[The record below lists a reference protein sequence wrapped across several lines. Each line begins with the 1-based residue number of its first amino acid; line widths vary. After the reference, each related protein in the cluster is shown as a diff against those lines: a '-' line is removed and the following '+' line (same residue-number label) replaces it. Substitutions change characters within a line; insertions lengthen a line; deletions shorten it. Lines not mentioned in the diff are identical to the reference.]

1 MERFLQYLFDGL
13 SNGAVYAL
21 LALGLVVIFRGTG
34 QLNFAQGEM
43 GMFSTFVVWQL
54 HDWGLPFVLSCILGV
69 AFGFLLGAGTEIAL
83 IRPVERK
90 SHAAVFVVTIALFL
104 AFNSLAANIW
114 ITAEIKQF
122 PSLFPNGPRD
132 FRTILGA
139 HWTDQAIGILVVV
152 LVLTAVLFAVFKYTK
167 LGLAMRAVASNSESS
182 RLVGIRNGRVLATS
196 WGLAIALAAIGGILV
211 GGSRGNIDQLMMFQ
225 VFIFAAA
232 AATLGGLD
240 SLGGAVIGGL
250 GLGVARSMLAGYQP
264 EWIGESMSLGV
275 ALLLILGIMLVRP
288 TGLFGTAKVER
299 V

>member
-1 MERFLQYLFDGL
+1 MARFLQYLFDGL
-13 SNGAVYAL
+13 SSGAIYAL

-54 HDWGLPFVLSCILGV
+54 HDWGIPFVLSCLLGV
-69 AFGFLLGAGTEIAL
+69 VFGFLLGATVEMTL
-83 IRPVERK
+83 IRPVSKR
-90 SHAAVFVVTIALFL
+90 SPGGVFVVTIALFL
-104 AFNSLAANIW
+104 GFNSLAANIW
-114 ITAEIKQF
+114 VTAEQKAF
-122 PSLFPNGPRD
+122 PNLFPHDDDD
-132 FRTILGA
+132 FQRIFGA
-139 HWTDQAIGILVVV
+139 VWTDKSIGVLVVV
-152 LVLTAVLFAVFKYTK
+152 LVLTALLFALFKYTK
-167 LGLAMRAVASNSESS
+167 LGLAMRAVASNGESA

-211 GGSRGNIDQLMMFQ
+211 AGNAGNVNTSMMFS
-225 VFIFAAA
+225 VFIFASA

-250 GLGVARSMLAGYQP
+250 SLGIAKSMLAGYQP
-264 EWIGESMSLGV
+264 EWIGDAMSLGV
-275 ALLLILGIMLVRP
+275 ALILIFIVMLFKP

>member
-43 GMFSTFVVWQL
+43 GMFATFIVWQL
-54 HDWGLPFVLSCILGV
+54 HEWGLPFVLSCLIGV
-69 AFGFLLGAGTEIAL
+69 VFGFVLGATVEITL
-83 IRPVERK
+83 IRPVSKR
-90 SHAAVFVVTIALFL
+90 SPAAVFVVTIALFL
-104 AFNSLAANIW
+104 AFNSLAANLW
-114 ITAEIKQF
+114 VTAEQNLL
-122 PSLFPNGPRD
+122 PSLFPNDPED

-139 HWTDQAIGILVVV
+139 HWTDQSIGILLVM
-152 LVLTAVLFAVFKYTK
+152 LVLTAALFALFKYTK
-167 LGLAMRAVASNSESS
+167 LGLAMRAVASNADSS
-182 RLVGIRNGRVLATS
+182 RLVGIRNGRVLAAS
-196 WGLAIALAAIGGILV
+196 WGMAIALAAIGGILV
-211 GGSRGNIDQLMMFQ
+211 AGKAGNVNTSMMFQ
-225 VFIFAAA
+225 VFIFASA

-250 GLGVARSMLAGYQP
+250 ALGIARSMLAGYQP
-264 EWIGESMSLGV
+264 EWIGDAMSLGV
-275 ALLLILGIMLVRP
+275 ALILIFVVMLFKP

>member
-13 SNGAVYAL
+13 SNGAIYAL

-54 HDWGLPFVLSCILGV
+54 HDWGLPFVLSCLLGV
-69 AFGFLLGAGTEIAL
+69 GFGFLLGAATEIAL

-132 FRTILGA
+132 FRTIFGA

-152 LVLTAVLFAVFKYTK
+152 LLLTAALFAVFKYTK
-167 LGLAMRAVASNSESS
+167 LGLAMRAVASNSDSS

-275 ALLLILGIMLVRP
+275 ALILILGIMLVRP

>member
-13 SNGAVYAL
+13 SSGAVYAL

-54 HDWGLPFVLSCILGV
+54 HDWGVPFVLSCLLGV
-69 AFGFLLGAGTEIAL
+69 AFGFLLGATTEVVL
-83 IRPVERK
+83 IRPVSRK
-90 SHAAVFVVTIALFL
+90 SPGAVFVVTIALFL
-104 AFNSLAANIW
+104 GFNSLAANLW
-114 ITAEIKQF
+114 VTAQQNIF
-122 PSLFPNGPRD
+122 PSLFPNKPND
-132 FRTILGA
+132 FATILGA
-139 HWTDQAIGILVVV
+139 HWTYESIGIFVVV

-196 WGLAIALAAIGGILV
+196 WGMAIALAAIGGILV
-211 GGSRGNIDQLMMFQ
+211 AGRAGNVNTGMMFQ
-225 VFIFAAA
+225 VFIFASA

-250 GLGVARSMLAGYQP
+250 GLGVAKSMLAGYQP
-264 EWIGESMSLGV
+264 EWIGDAMSLGV
-275 ALLLILGIMLVRP
+275 ALILIFVVMLFKP